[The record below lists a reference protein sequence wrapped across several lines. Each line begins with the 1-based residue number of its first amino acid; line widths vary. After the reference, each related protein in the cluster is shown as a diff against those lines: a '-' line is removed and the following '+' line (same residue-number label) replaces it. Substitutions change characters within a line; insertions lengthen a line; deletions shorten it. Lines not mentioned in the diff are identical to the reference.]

1 MPRTR
6 RNRYD
11 VSGGDTLV
19 TMKRMSPGELQ
30 LKRVLLANRIELA
43 ITMFENETAS
53 VVSTIT
59 VNRSADGQAD
69 VSVNISP
76 RQG

>member
-1 MPRTR
+1 
-6 RNRYD
+6 
-11 VSGGDTLV
+11 
-19 TMKRMSPGELQ
+19 MKRMSPGELQ

-69 VSVNISP
+69 VSLNISP